1 MLSPDDIIDIL
12 AIKLIGLVPED
23 ERILIS
29 TNQGSPAALTPDE
42 SKAGQAFHNIGKRLM
57 GQTVPFMDLDE
68 EKGFMQRLFKALGIN
83 TEASSDSKAK
93 KADGDKSDKAEKSK
107 TQSVPAR
114 EANAKS
120 KS

>member
-1 MLSPDDIIDIL
+1 MTVRVNSERSGFKQRHLIERRPEGTLTISFANIRRLSIVTL
-12 AIKLIGLVPED
+12 L
-23 ERILIS
+23 
-29 TNQGSPAALTPDE
+29 
-42 SKAGQAFHNIGKRLM
+42 
-57 GQTVPFMDLDE
+57 
-68 EKGFMQRLFKALGIN
+68 KALGIN
-83 TEASSDSKAK
+83 AEASSDSKAK